1 MKKELKIRPE
11 ARLIKTIG
19 EDLIKNPYAAVVELI
34 KNSYDA
40 DSEKV
45 TISIEL

>member
-34 KNSYDA
+34 KALSQQTVDF
-40 DSEKV
+40 
-45 TISIEL
+45 